1 VARNGATRYVRFLH
15 NRRQRYDSRNEA
27 RNEAARDD
35 LLPHSAQ
42 RRGARTEHSAQRARL
57 QRWRRHLTHAN
68 VAARGRQWCWMGWKE
83 FGCHR
88 VVNER
93 KTWAE
98 GQALAAMMRVTVPEK
113 VASFQPLLRPELCE
127 HRADRARSWTSQETH
142 EASRWFKENVAVYI
156 VNMDASIARWK
167 TMTDRLA
174 RLEIR
179 ASRVPGVDMRRPGA
193 LDAAV
198 TEGLIPESFRLE
210 VATQEALKAKNNMD
224 GGILGTVGCA
234 AAHFRAQAQ
243 AHKDGRPLAV
253 VLEDDVAP
261 AEDFIVRLW
270 SLVRDE
276 LPCDWEVLSLSS
288 RCPYGECVSPHLM
301 RVYPDGNEP
310 VSRCRHGV
318 NYGFQGVL
326 YRTSAIPSVQRRWK
340 QTVFDH
346 FRPHCLDVD
355 VALASISDEVAF
367 YAVPFVQTP
376 GLVEEVRRGSVR
388 EDMNR

>member
-1 VARNGATRYVRFLH
+1 MGPPQSAMGKPRRWHLDTKVQARCKAEIAKLSKERF
-15 NRRQRYDSRNEA
+15 
-27 RNEAARDD
+27 
-35 LLPHSAQ
+35 
-42 RRGARTEHSAQRARL
+42 
-57 QRWRRHLTHAN
+57 THAN

-127 HRADRARSWTSQETH
+127 LRTGHARSWTARERH
-142 EASRWFKENVAVYI
+142 EASRWFRENMAVYI
-156 VNMDASIARWK
+156 VNMDTSIDRWK

-179 ASRVPGVDMRRPGA
+179 ASRVSGVDMRRSGA

-198 TEGLIPESFRLE
+198 SEGLIPESFRLE

-234 AAHFRAQAQ
+234 AAHFRAQAK
-243 AHKDGRPLAV
+243 AHNDGRPLAI
-253 VLEDDVAP
+253 VLEDDVAL

-326 YRTSAIPSVQRRWK
+326 YRPSAIPSVQRRWK
-340 QTVFDH
+340 QIVFDH

-355 VALASISDEVAF
+355 VALASISDEIAF
-367 YAVPFVQTP
+367 YAVPFVQQP
-376 GLVEEVRRGSVR
+376 GLVEEVRQGSVR
-388 EDMNR
+388 EEMNR